1 MRRPAPELAT
11 YRCLSAKDC
20 AFRVEDF
27 GRRPHELPW
36 LYLDSV
42 GQEFGPLPGRTMHEW
57 LSMGRFPVGL
67 DLRVRLPEWD
77 RHWPLHQL
85 FPDMAAAFNIP
96 PAWPD
101 VYQDGKLNHD
111 LGALSVEDLR
121 NSIRESG
128 RMSGP
133 FHSSG
138 SSSSF
143 STSPPVIAS
152 GSMAAAKV
160 IANGHSAGANGHSA
174 GATKAAWVAKVRVP
188 QVPPMPQD
196 GRIAEHKH
204 ITLRTEPVL
213 RQKESLAPETLPLP
227 RALLLSE
234 RDGLPPLPKAQSVL
248 ERLLHQEQQEFGAP
262 KDSGALLENGRS
274 VAAMV
279 LQPPLEPW
287 LQCNQ

>member
-213 RQKESLAPETLPLP
+213 RQKESLAP
-227 RALLLSE
+227 
-234 RDGLPPLPKAQSVL
+234 DGLPPLPKAQSVL